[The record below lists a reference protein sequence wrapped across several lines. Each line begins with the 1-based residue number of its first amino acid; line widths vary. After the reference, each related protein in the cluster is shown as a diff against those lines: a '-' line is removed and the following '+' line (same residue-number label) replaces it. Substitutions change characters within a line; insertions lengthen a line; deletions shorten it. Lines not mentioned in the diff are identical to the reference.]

1 MSSSARSYV
10 RPNGNLT
17 RDSPILPRFST
28 TRLLFVCSV
37 LLVLILTN
45 PANGMQE
52 FFPRSWWRHSSSV
65 YAKSKS
71 SQNTSWLFGSLRR
84 VESVTN
90 YGIMAL
96 ETSNRGKT
104 ITVSAL
110 FRSVV
115 ICQHDSFRSEISA
128 ACCNA
133 IGTWM
138 QMTWNGTNATHSFL
152 YI

>member
-1 MSSSARSYV
+1 MSSRAYV

-28 TRLLFVCSV
+28 ARLLFVCSV
-37 LLVLILTN
+37 LLVLIVTN

-52 FFPRSWWRHSSSV
+52 FFPRSWWRHNYST
-65 YAKSKS
+65 YAKPKS
-71 SQNTSWLFGSLRR
+71 SQNTSWLFKSLLRL
-84 VESVTN
+84 ESVTN

-104 ITVSAL
+104 ITVTAL
-110 FRSVV
+110 FHSAI
-115 ICQHDSFRSEISA
+115 ICHRDTFHNEISD

-133 IGTWM
+133 IGKLMST
-138 QMTWNGTNATHSFL
+138 L
-152 YI
+152 KILRLLCI